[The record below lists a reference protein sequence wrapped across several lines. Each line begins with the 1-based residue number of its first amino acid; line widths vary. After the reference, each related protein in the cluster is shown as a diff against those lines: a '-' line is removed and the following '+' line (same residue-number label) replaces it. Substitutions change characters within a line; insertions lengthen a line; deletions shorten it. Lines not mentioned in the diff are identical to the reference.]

1 MKKANAFV
9 SNAFILCAST
19 VEKDSCFF
27 VKLRRISLRTLQ
39 APSDSHVWFGI
50 IRGIRGALVVPL
62 KRQMT
67 PVSHRHPGNGASQ
80 YLCRFVTNRSD
91 HGV

>member
-50 IRGIRGALVVPL
+50 SVWHYVR
-62 KRQMT
+62 
-67 PVSHRHPGNGASQ
+67 
-80 YLCRFVTNRSD
+80 RSI
-91 HGV
+91 GKSM